1 MRKKT
6 AAAIIAGLL
15 LFVAACGDD
24 DDDGATTTTEA
35 DGGSTEDSVLGTPDP
50 AEGEPVKVGLIS
62 NGAGQGF
69 DTSIDEPVS
78 KAAFE
83 WINEYRGGIGGRP
96 VELVVCLDRNDPSA
110 AADCATEMVRE
121 DVVAVIYGANGQFEA
136 SWRPLHDAG
145 IPTFILISGGSED
158 AAADETNTFLIT
170 DSRAPTVDGPIA
182 LAKETGADKVSVVAV
197 DVPAATSVF
206 REGGGAQTFEDADLE
221 LDLIPVA
228 LGTPDMTPEMI
239 RLVDKN
245 PDGVVLILGTDA
257 FCLAAL
263 NGLKTAGYE
272 GAIAANESCIGE
284 TTRAS
289 GPPELL
295 TGIRTHVGVPL
306 ADKES
311 ESYRLYQAVLERYA
325 PAGVDREEANGA
337 FSFLAAAALD
347 AATADLEG
355 DVTAASVIKAAKGMA
370 WTELPGSGGRHF
382 RCNGKADAD
391 QPAVCSS
398 AVLYAVLD
406 AEGVP
411 TGYEVV
417 GDEEIPD

>member
-1 MRKKT
+1 MRKTT
-6 AAAIIAGLL
+6 AALLASILL
-15 LFVAACGDD
+15 LIGACGS
-24 DDDGATTTTEA
+24 DDGNDDEATSTTAA
-35 DGGSTEDSVLGTPDP
+35 DDEHPVLGTRDP
-50 AEGEPVKVGLIS
+50 AEGEAVKVGLIS

-69 DTSIDEPVS
+69 DTTIDEGVAQ
-78 KAAFE
+78 AAVG
-83 WINEYRGGIGGRP
+83 WINAYRGGIGGRP
-96 VELVVCLDRNDPSA
+96 IELVVCTDRNDPA
-110 AADCATEMVRE
+110 GAADCATEMVQQ
-121 DVVAVIYGANGQFEA
+121 DVVAVVYGANGQFEA
-136 SWRPLHDAG
+136 SWRPLHEAG
-145 IPTFILISGGSED
+145 IPTFILISGGSEE

-182 LAKETGADKVSVVAV
+182 LAEELGADKVSVVAV

-206 REGGGAQTFEDADLE
+206 REGGGPEAFEAAG
-221 LDLIPVA
+221 LDLHLLPVA

-239 RLVDKN
+239 RLVERN

-263 NGLKTAGYE
+263 DGLQTAGFE
-272 GAIAANESCIGE
+272 GSIAANESCVGDA
-284 TTRAS
+284 TRAS

-295 TGIRTHVGVPL
+295 EGIRTHVGVPL

-311 ESYRLYQAVLERYA
+311 ESYRLYQTVLEEFG
-325 PAGVDREEANGA
+325 PDDVDRDEANGA
-337 FSFLAAAALD
+337 FAFLATVALD
-347 AATADLEG
+347 VATAGLDDE
-355 DVTAASVIKAAKGMA
+355 VTAETVTDAAKSME
-370 WTELPGSGGRHF
+370 WSELPGSGGRHF
-382 RCNGKADAD
+382 RCNGKADPD

-406 AEGVP
+406 SKGLP